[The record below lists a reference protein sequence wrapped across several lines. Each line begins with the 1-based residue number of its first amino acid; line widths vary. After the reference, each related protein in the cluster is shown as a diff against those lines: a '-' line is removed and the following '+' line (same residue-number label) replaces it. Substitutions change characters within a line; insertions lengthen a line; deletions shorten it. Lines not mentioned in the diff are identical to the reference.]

1 MRPLDRYR
9 IGYLIDMATRLASA
23 LLVSLALTTSAC
35 SSSMNTPDIKQNPH
49 PRQRYQITL
58 TIQGAP
64 GPFDSISGFVQYK
77 VSNGHCVPLTPV
89 SGATLPPES
98 RIPIAFTRVSDNLY
112 QGTIYADLMQ
122 DEDYYG
128 LGVCHWSVV
137 AASADMKIGNTAL
150 SPAIFHD
157 DIVAQKS
164 VATYFVNGDYLDSK
178 SADGEER
185 VVSGNPDRAFYMPA
199 SRTDLF
205 SIALAAR
212 EDFQ

>member
-1 MRPLDRYR
+1 MSKRLTFS
-9 IGYLIDMATRLASA
+9 LI
-23 LLVSLALTTSAC
+23 LALALITSAC
-35 SSSMNTPDIKQNPH
+35 GSPMKTPDIKQNSH
-49 PRQRYQITL
+49 PKMRYEITM

-64 GPFDSISGFVQYK
+64 GPFDSISGFAQYK
-77 VSNGHCVPLTPV
+77 VSNGHCVPLTPI

-98 RIPIAFTRVSDNLY
+98 RIPISFTRVSDNLY
-112 QGTIYADLMQ
+112 KGVIYTDLMQ

-128 LGVCHWSVV
+128 LGVCRWSVV
-137 AASADMKIGNTAL
+137 AASADLKIGGTAL

-164 VATYFVNGDYLDSK
+164 VATYFVNSDYLDSG
-178 SADGEER
+178 SANGEER
-185 VVSGNPDRAFYMPA
+185 VVSGNPDRAFYLPA

-205 SIALAAR
+205 SITLAAR

>member
-1 MRPLDRYR
+1 MK
-9 IGYLIDMATRLASA
+9 
-23 LLVSLALTTSAC
+23 
-35 SSSMNTPDIKQNPH
+35 TPDIKQNPH
-49 PRQRYQITL
+49 PKMRYEITM

-64 GPFDSISGFVQYK
+64 GPFDSVSGFVQYK
-77 VSNGHCVPLTPV
+77 VSNGHCVPLTPI

-98 RIPIAFTRVSDNLY
+98 RIPISFTRVSDNLY
-112 QGTIYADLMQ
+112 KGVIYTDLMQ
-122 DEDYYG
+122 DDDYYG

-137 AASADMKIGNTAL
+137 AASADLKIKTTAL

-164 VATYFVNGDYLDSK
+164 VATYFVNSDYLDNS
-178 SADGEER
+178 SANGEER
-185 VVSGNPDRAFYMPA
+185 VVSGNPNRAFYLPA

-205 SIALAAR
+205 SIALAAK